1 MEPRQ
6 GKTFHQL
13 KNNSGRGMV
22 GRPSVRM
29 MFFFSIHV
37 SDVAENLK
45 IKLPGEKDVMAA
57 LCGVMKSSRYWQW
70 IANSS

>member
-1 MEPRQ
+1 MTQ
-6 GKTFHQL
+6 H
-13 KNNSGRGMV
+13 GREAKCENDV
-22 GRPSVRM
+22 
-29 MFFFSIHV
+29 FSIHV
-37 SDVAENLK
+37 SDVAEKLK